1 MEERMEVLTLIKNDP
16 KLVNTEYVAG
26 RISGIGH
33 VVGGCKRGYANM
45 QVKEGYVYRHAFTV
59 EEYER
64 FMMIVEEL
72 YPGVC
77 EFNYQI
83 KKGAK

>member
-1 MEERMEVLTLIKNDP
+1 MEKRIEVKTLIKNDP

-45 QVKEGYVYRHAFTV
+45 QVKEGYVYRHAFTLK
-59 EEYER
+59 EYVR
-64 FMMIVEEL
+64 FMMIVEAL

-77 EFNYQI
+77 KFNYQM
-83 KKGAK
+83 KESE